1 MSGFTTLPIQIFNW
15 AQQPQVAFQEAAS
28 AAIIVMLALLLMMN
42 AVAILIRNRY
52 QKRW

>member
-15 AQQPQVAFQEAAS
+15 AQQPQVPFQEAAS
-28 AAIIVMLALLLMMN
+28 AAIIVMLVLLLLMN
-42 AVAILIRNRY
+42 AVAITIRNRF